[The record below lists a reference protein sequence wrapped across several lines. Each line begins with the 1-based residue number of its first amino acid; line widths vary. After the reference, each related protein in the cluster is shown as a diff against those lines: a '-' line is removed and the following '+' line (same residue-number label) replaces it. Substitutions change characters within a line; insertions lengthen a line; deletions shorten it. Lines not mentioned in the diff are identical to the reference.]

1 MPKKIERG
9 NKTFLDIAFN
19 VCYDKRNSREEIM
32 AMSPIT
38 SKKNSAAKQKWM
50 KENSKVF
57 GVRVMKTTEKDLWDY
72 LQDKEASAVFK
83 LALREYMENHKD
95 E

>member
-1 MPKKIERG
+1 
-9 NKTFLDIAFN
+9 
-19 VCYDKRNSREEIM
+19 
-32 AMSPIT
+32 MSPII

-83 LALREYMENHKD
+83 LALREYMENHKEENVPD
-95 E
+95 KPFWEELEEEEN

>member
-1 MPKKIERG
+1 
-9 NKTFLDIAFN
+9 
-19 VCYDKRNSREEIM
+19 
-32 AMSPIT
+32 MSPIT

-83 LALREYMENHKD
+83 LALREYMENHKEENVPD
-95 E
+95 KPFWEELEEEEN